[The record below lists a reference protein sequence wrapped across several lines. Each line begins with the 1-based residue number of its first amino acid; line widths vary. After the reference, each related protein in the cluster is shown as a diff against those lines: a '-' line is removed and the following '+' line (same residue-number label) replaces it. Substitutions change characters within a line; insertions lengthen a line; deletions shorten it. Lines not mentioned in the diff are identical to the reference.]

1 MFHKFTLV
9 APVWFQMA
17 PGDKLNSEKVGFQN
31 IRCFLIGAS
40 WLAEGFNLSE
50 PVFFFENSNKKI
62 DMKIQG
68 EHDVDRS
75 WISEVKSTGAK
86 VVPRLI
92 FEKWSPKILKQLLEN
107 EQIIMVSFWIW
118 SWRSFKIEKCF
129 LGREWPKRKI

>member
-9 APVWFQMA
+9 APVWFQMV
-17 PGDKLNSEKVGFQN
+17 PGDKLTSEQ
-31 IRCFLIGAS
+31 
-40 WLAEGFNLSE
+40 
-50 PVFFFENSNKKI
+50 KI

-68 EHDVDRS
+68 EHDVDRG

-107 EQIIMVSFWIW
+107 EKIITVSFKTLVT
-118 SWRSFKIEKCF
+118 FMTKH
-129 LGREWPKRKI
+129 GRTVDPNKSSLVQGMFYCLIVLNPKPLLIS

>member
-9 APVWFQMA
+9 APVWFQMV
-17 PGDKLNSEKVGFQN
+17 PGDKLTSEQ
-31 IRCFLIGAS
+31 
-40 WLAEGFNLSE
+40 
-50 PVFFFENSNKKI
+50 KI

-68 EHDVDRS
+68 EHDVDRG

-107 EQIIMVSFWIW
+107 EKINTVSFKTKT
-118 SWRSFKIEKCF
+118 FMTNY
-129 LGREWPKRKI
+129 GRTVDQNQSITRDVPQSNCSELKTIVNIVMRNSLIDYNLTN